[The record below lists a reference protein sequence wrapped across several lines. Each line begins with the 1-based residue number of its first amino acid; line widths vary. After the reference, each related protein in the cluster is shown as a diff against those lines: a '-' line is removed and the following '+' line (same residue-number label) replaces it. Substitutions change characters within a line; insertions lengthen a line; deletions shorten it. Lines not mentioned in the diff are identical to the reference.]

1 MVSGKRF
8 YPEKRENL
16 PKGRLGLGKVIFTAM
31 QSSPMDI
38 ISIFR
43 ARANALLRNIGINK
57 EVEEAK
63 EDFGDF
69 TLPCFSL
76 AKEMKKNP
84 ALIAKDI
91 AEKLKDEHFE
101 KIEAVGP
108 YVNFWINA
116 KKLAE
121 LTLKEILSGDIF
133 KFSKREKVIVE
144 HTSANPTGPLH
155 VGRTRNSIIGD
166 SLARIM
172 RKYGYDVEVQYFVN
186 DVGKQVATFLWGI
199 KNIKIEEKNVRGDYK
214 YVPYYQAAYR
224 ELEKNPK
231 IEEEIQEI
239 IWKYER
245 GDEELRKMAREYV
258 GSVLKGIE
266 ESLKNI
272 NIHFDNFVWES
283 SLVNKAREVANSLK
297 EYLKE
302 DNGAFYIDLKGLGI
316 EGKDRLY
323 LFRRDGTTL
332 YPLRDIAYHLIKGEK
347 ARKNVDVLGE
357 DHKLHFQAIK
367 KIVKILNKDIE
378 LYALFY
384 SFVKL
389 PEGKMST
396 RQGKVVYLDD
406 LLKEAEARVGE
417 IIKDRGY
424 EEEEMERIKKAI
436 AVGAIRFHI
445 LNVQEEKPMTFRW
458 EDALNFEGESAP
470 FIQYTHARAA
480 SILRKADWDGKYSIE
495 SISHP
500 QEIKLLKLM
509 AKYPSMVEN
518 AAERLSPYIMA
529 RYAYALASQFN
540 QFYRDCP
547 VLKEEEEIRN
557 ARLAIVKA
565 FKKLIKDV
573 LELLGIEA
581 PEKM

>member
-1 MVSGKRF
+1 
-8 YPEKRENL
+8 
-16 PKGRLGLGKVIFTAM
+16 
-31 QSSPMDI
+31 MDI

-43 ARANALLRNIGINK
+43 DRANAMLRNIGINM
-57 EVEEAK
+57 EVEETK

-91 AEKLKDEHFE
+91 AEKLEDEYFE

-121 LTLKEILSGDIF
+121 LTLQKILSGEIF
-133 KFSKREKVIVE
+133 KFQKREKVIVE

-166 SLARIM
+166 SLARVM
-172 RKYGYDVEVQYFVN
+172 RKYGYNVEVQYFVN
-186 DVGKQVATFLWGI
+186 DVGKQVATLLWGI
-199 KNIKIEEKNVRGDYK
+199 KNIKIEEKDTRGDYR

-245 GDEELRKMAREYV
+245 GDEELRKMAEKYV

-272 NIHFDNFVWES
+272 NIHFDSFIWES
-283 SLVNKAREVANSLK
+283 SLVNRARDVADSLK
-297 EYLKE
+297 DYLKE
-302 DNGAFYIDLKGLGI
+302 DDGAFYIDLKELGV

-332 YPLRDIAYHLIKGEK
+332 YPLRDIAYHLLKGER

-367 KIVKILNKDIE
+367 KIVEILNENIE
-378 LYALFY
+378 LDALFY

-406 LLKEAEARVGE
+406 LLKEAEARVNE
-417 IIKDRGY
+417 IIKNREY
-424 EEEEMERIKKAI
+424 EKDEMEKIRRAI

-470 FIQYTHARAA
+470 FIQYTYARAA
-480 SILRKADWDGKYSIE
+480 SILRKTNWNGEYSIDY
-495 SISHP
+495 ISHP

-518 AAERLSPYIMA
+518 AVRRLSPYIMA
-529 RYAYALASQFN
+529 RYAYTLASQFN

-547 VLKEEEEIRN
+547 VLKADDNTKN

>member
-1 MVSGKRF
+1 
-8 YPEKRENL
+8 
-16 PKGRLGLGKVIFTAM
+16 
-31 QSSPMDI
+31 MDI

-63 EDFGDF
+63 ENFGDF

-84 ALIAKDI
+84 SLIAKEI
-91 AEKLKDEHFE
+91 AEKLKDEYFE

-121 LTLKEILSGDIF
+121 LTLEEILSGEIF
-133 KFSKREKVIVE
+133 KFQKREKVIAE

-166 SLARIM
+166 SLARVM

-186 DVGKQVATFLWGI
+186 DVGKQVATLLWGI
-199 KNIKIEEKNVRGDYK
+199 KNIKIEEKDTRGDYR

-224 ELEKNPK
+224 ELEKNPE
-231 IEEEIQEI
+231 IEEEIQEF

-245 GDEELRKMAREYV
+245 GDEELHKMAEEYV

-272 NIHFDNFVWES
+272 NIYFDNFVWES
-283 SLVNKAREVANSLK
+283 SLVNRAKEVADSLK
-297 EYLKE
+297 DYLKE
-302 DNGAFYIDLKGLGI
+302 DDGAFYIDLKELGV

-332 YPLRDIAYHLIKGEK
+332 YPFRDIAYHLLKGER

-367 KIVKILNKDIE
+367 KIVEILNENIE
-378 LYALFY
+378 LDALFY

-406 LLKEAEARVGE
+406 LLKEAEARVDE
-417 IIKDRGY
+417 IIKNREY
-424 EEEEMERIKKAI
+424 EKEEMKKIRRAI

-470 FIQYTHARAA
+470 FIQYTYARAA
-480 SILRKADWDGKYSIE
+480 SILRKTNWNGEYSIE
-495 SISHP
+495 YISHP

-518 AAERLSPYIMA
+518 AVRRLSPYIMA
-529 RYAYALASQFN
+529 RYAYTLASQFN

-547 VLKEEEEIRN
+547 VLKADDNTKN

>member
-1 MVSGKRF
+1 
-8 YPEKRENL
+8 
-16 PKGRLGLGKVIFTAM
+16 
-31 QSSPMDI
+31 MDI

-63 EDFGDF
+63 ENFGDF

-84 ALIAKDI
+84 SLIAKEI
-91 AEKLKDEHFE
+91 AEKLKDEYFE

-121 LTLKEILSGDIF
+121 LTLEEILSGEIF
-133 KFSKREKVIVE
+133 KFQKREKVIAE

-186 DVGKQVATFLWGI
+186 DVGKQVATLLWGI
-199 KNIKIEEKNVRGDYK
+199 KNIKIEEKDTRGDYR

-224 ELEKNPK
+224 ELEKNPE

-245 GDEELRKMAREYV
+245 GDEELRKMAEEYV

-283 SLVNKAREVANSLK
+283 SLVNRAREVADSLK
-297 EYLKE
+297 DYLKE
-302 DNGAFYIDLKGLGI
+302 DDGAFYIDLKELGV

-332 YPLRDIAYHLIKGEK
+332 YPLRDIAYHLLKGER

-367 KIVKILNKDIE
+367 KIVEILNENIE
-378 LYALFY
+378 LDALFY

-406 LLKEAEARVGE
+406 LLKEAEARVDK
-417 IIKDRGY
+417 IIKNREY
-424 EEEEMERIKKAI
+424 EKEEMKKIRRVI

-470 FIQYTHARAA
+470 FIQYTYARAA
-480 SILRKADWDGKYSIE
+480 SILRKTNWNGEYSIE
-495 SISHP
+495 YISHP

-509 AKYPSMVEN
+509 AKYSSMVEN
-518 AAERLSPYIMA
+518 AVRRLSPYIMA
-529 RYAYALASQFN
+529 RYAYTLASQFN

-547 VLKEEEEIRN
+547 VLKADDNTKN

>member
-1 MVSGKRF
+1 
-8 YPEKRENL
+8 
-16 PKGRLGLGKVIFTAM
+16 
-31 QSSPMDI
+31 MDI
-38 ISIFR
+38 TSIFR
-43 ARANALLRNIGINK
+43 DRANAMLRNIGINM

-91 AEKLKDEHFE
+91 AEKLEDEYFE

-121 LTLKEILSGDIF
+121 LTLQKILSGEIF
-133 KFSKREKVIVE
+133 KFQKREKVIVE

-166 SLARIM
+166 SLARVM
-172 RKYGYDVEVQYFVN
+172 RKYGYNVEVQYFVN
-186 DVGKQVATFLWGI
+186 DVGKQVATLLWGI
-199 KNIKIEEKNVRGDYK
+199 KNIKIEEKDTRGDYR

-245 GDEELRKMAREYV
+245 GDEELRKMAEKYV

-272 NIHFDNFVWES
+272 NIHFDSFIWES
-283 SLVNKAREVANSLK
+283 SLVNRARDVADSLK
-297 EYLKE
+297 DYLKE
-302 DNGAFYIDLKGLGI
+302 DDGAFYIDLKELGV

-332 YPLRDIAYHLIKGEK
+332 YPLRDIAYHLLKGER

-367 KIVKILNKDIE
+367 KIVEILNENIE
-378 LYALFY
+378 LDALFY

-406 LLKEAEARVGE
+406 LLKEAEARVNE
-417 IIKDRGY
+417 IIKNREY
-424 EEEEMERIKKAI
+424 EKDEMEKIRRAI

-470 FIQYTHARAA
+470 FIQYTHARAV
-480 SILRKADWDGKYSIE
+480 SILRKTNWNGEYSIDH
-495 SISHP
+495 ISHP

-518 AAERLSPYIMA
+518 AVRKLSPYIMA
-529 RYAYALASQFN
+529 RYAYTLASQFN

-547 VLKEEEEIRN
+547 VLKADDNTRN
-557 ARLAIVKA
+557 TRLAIVKA

>member
-1 MVSGKRF
+1 
-8 YPEKRENL
+8 
-16 PKGRLGLGKVIFTAM
+16 
-31 QSSPMDI
+31 MDI
-38 ISIFR
+38 ISVFR
-43 ARANALLRNIGINK
+43 DRANILLRDIGINEK
-57 EVEEAK
+57 IEEAK
-63 EDFGDF
+63 ENFGDF

-84 ALIAKDI
+84 ALIAKEI
-91 AEKLKDEHFE
+91 AEELKDEYFE

-108 YVNFWINA
+108 YVNFWINVR
-116 KKLAE
+116 KLAE
-121 LTLKEILSGDIF
+121 LTLKEILSEEIF
-133 KFSKREKVIVE
+133 KFPKREKVILE

-172 RKYGYDVEVQYFVN
+172 RKYGYDIEVQYFVN
-186 DVGKQVATFLWGI
+186 DVGKQVATLLWGI
-199 KNIKIEEKNVRGDYK
+199 KNIKIEEENVRGDYK

-224 ELEKNPK
+224 ELERNPE
-231 IEEEIQEI
+231 IEDEIQEF

-245 GDEELRKMAREYV
+245 GDEGLRKMSREYV

-272 NIHFDNFVWES
+272 NIRFDNFVWES
-283 SLVNKAREVANSLK
+283 SLVDRAREVADSLR
-297 EYLKE
+297 EYIRE
-302 DNGAFYIDLKGLGI
+302 DNGAFYIDLKELGI
-316 EGKDRLY
+316 EGKERLY

-332 YPLRDIAYHLIKGEK
+332 YPLRDIAYHLLKGEK

-357 DHKLHFQAIK
+357 DHKFHFQAIK
-367 KIVKILNKDIE
+367 KIVEILNKDIKLE
-378 LYALFY
+378 ALFY

-406 LLKEAEARVGE
+406 FLKETEARVEE

-424 EEEEMERIKKAI
+424 KKEEMEKIKRAI

-480 SILRKADWDGKYSIE
+480 SILRKANWDGTYSIE
-495 SISHP
+495 NIFHP

-518 AAERLSPYIMA
+518 STKKLSPYIIA
-529 RYAYALASQFN
+529 RYAYSLASQFN

-547 VLKEEEEIRN
+547 VLREEENIRN

>member
-1 MVSGKRF
+1 
-8 YPEKRENL
+8 
-16 PKGRLGLGKVIFTAM
+16 
-31 QSSPMDI
+31 MDI

-43 ARANALLRNIGINK
+43 DRANAMLRNIGINM

-63 EDFGDF
+63 ENFGDF

-91 AEKLKDEHFE
+91 AEKLKDEYFE

-108 YVNFWINA
+108 YVNFWIHTR
-116 KKLAE
+116 KLAE
-121 LTLKEILSGDIF
+121 LTLQEILSGEIF
-133 KFSKREKVIVE
+133 KFQKREKVIVE

-166 SLARIM
+166 SLARVM

-186 DVGKQVATFLWGI
+186 DVGKQVATLLWGI
-199 KNIKIEEKNVRGDYK
+199 KNIKIEEKDTRGDYR

-224 ELEKNPK
+224 EVEKNPK

-245 GDEELRKMAREYV
+245 GDEKLRKMAEKYV

-272 NIHFDNFVWES
+272 NIHFDSFVWES
-283 SLVNKAREVANSLK
+283 SLVNRARDVADSLK
-297 EYLKE
+297 DYLKE
-302 DNGAFYIDLKGLGI
+302 DDGAFYIDLKELGV

-332 YPLRDIAYHLIKGEK
+332 YPLRDIAYHLLKGEK

-367 KIVKILNKDIE
+367 KIVEILNENIE
-378 LYALFY
+378 VDALFY

-406 LLKEAEARVGE
+406 LLKEAEARVNE
-417 IIKDRGY
+417 IIKNREY
-424 EEEEMERIKKAI
+424 EKEEMEKIRRAI

-480 SILRKADWDGKYSIE
+480 SILRKTNWNGEYSIDY
-495 SISHP
+495 ISHP

-518 AAERLSPYIMA
+518 AVRRLSPYIMA
-529 RYAYALASQFN
+529 RYAYTLASQFN

-547 VLKEEEEIRN
+547 VLKADDNTRN
-557 ARLAIVKA
+557 TRLAIVKA

>member
-1 MVSGKRF
+1 
-8 YPEKRENL
+8 
-16 PKGRLGLGKVIFTAM
+16 
-31 QSSPMDI
+31 MDI

-43 ARANALLRNIGINK
+43 DRANAMLRNIGINM

-63 EDFGDF
+63 ENFGDF

-91 AEKLKDEHFE
+91 AEKLKDEYFE

-121 LTLKEILSGDIF
+121 LTLEEILSGEIF
-133 KFSKREKVIVE
+133 KFQKREKVIVE

-186 DVGKQVATFLWGI
+186 DVGKQVATLLWGI
-199 KNIKIEEKNVRGDYK
+199 KNIKIEEKDTRGDYR

-224 ELEKNPK
+224 ELEKNPE

-245 GDEELRKMAREYV
+245 GDEELRKMAEEYV

-272 NIHFDNFVWES
+272 NIYFDNFVWES
-283 SLVNKAREVANSLK
+283 SLVNRAREVADSLK
-297 EYLKE
+297 DYLKE
-302 DNGAFYIDLKGLGI
+302 DDGAFYIDLKELGV

-332 YPLRDIAYHLIKGEK
+332 YPLRDIAYHLLKGER

-367 KIVKILNKDIE
+367 KIVEILNENIE
-378 LYALFY
+378 LDALFY

-406 LLKEAEARVGE
+406 LLKEAEARVDE
-417 IIKDRGY
+417 IIKNREY
-424 EEEEMERIKKAI
+424 EKEEMKKIRRAI

-470 FIQYTHARAA
+470 FIQYTYARAA
-480 SILRKADWDGKYSIE
+480 SILRKTNWNGEYSIE
-495 SISHP
+495 YISHP

-518 AAERLSPYIMA
+518 AVRRLSPYIMA
-529 RYAYALASQFN
+529 RYAYTLASQFN

-547 VLKEEEEIRN
+547 VLKADDNTKN

>member
-1 MVSGKRF
+1 
-8 YPEKRENL
+8 
-16 PKGRLGLGKVIFTAM
+16 
-31 QSSPMDI
+31 MDI

-43 ARANALLRNIGINK
+43 DRANAMLRNIGINM

-63 EDFGDF
+63 ENFGDF

-91 AEKLKDEHFE
+91 AEKLKDEYFE

-121 LTLKEILSGDIF
+121 LTLEEILSGEIF
-133 KFSKREKVIVE
+133 KFQKREKVIVE

-186 DVGKQVATFLWGI
+186 DVGKQVATLLWGI
-199 KNIKIEEKNVRGDYK
+199 KNIKIEEKDTRGDYR

-224 ELEKNPK
+224 ELEKNPE

-245 GDEELRKMAREYV
+245 GDEELRKMAEEYV

-272 NIHFDNFVWES
+272 NIYFDNFVWES
-283 SLVNKAREVANSLK
+283 SLVNRAREVADSLK
-297 EYLKE
+297 DYLKE
-302 DNGAFYIDLKGLGI
+302 DDGAFYIDLKELGV

-332 YPLRDIAYHLIKGEK
+332 YPLRDIAYHLLKGER

-367 KIVKILNKDIE
+367 KIVEILNENIE
-378 LYALFY
+378 LDALFY

-406 LLKEAEARVGE
+406 LLKEAEARVDE
-417 IIKDRGY
+417 IIKNREY
-424 EEEEMERIKKAI
+424 EKEEMKKIRRAI

-470 FIQYTHARAA
+470 FIQYTYARAA
-480 SILRKADWDGKYSIE
+480 SILRKTNWNGEYSIE
-495 SISHP
+495 YISHP

-509 AKYPSMVEN
+509 AKYSSMVEN
-518 AAERLSPYIMA
+518 AVRRLSPYIMA
-529 RYAYALASQFN
+529 RYAYTLASQFN

-547 VLKEEEEIRN
+547 VLKADDNTKN